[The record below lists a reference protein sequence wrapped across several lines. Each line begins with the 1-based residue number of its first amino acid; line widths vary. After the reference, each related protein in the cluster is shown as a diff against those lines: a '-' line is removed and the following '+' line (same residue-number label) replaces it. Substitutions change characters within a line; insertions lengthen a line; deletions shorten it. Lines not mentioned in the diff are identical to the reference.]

1 MALSSVCCCRSS
13 KLSPFVLKLY
23 ASRLDSCCYFLLLPD
38 KLDTSAH
45 LQGSNLTEPAG
56 LRTVEASDQ
65 DQDKGLQMEKE
76 AEYQGWSPRPLQH
89 DKRKTVRKEVCAKSA
104 CPRRQGHKMYQMTL
118 EKDIAKLQRQ
128 LKLEVDTHR
137 TLERALTR
145 TLGALPRFSPGL
157 TTEVQKLVAE
167 VAVLE
172 EEVVHLEEY
181 LTILHQGL
189 LHNDALHN
197 EIVPKLSEIFAEGQ
211 PATVPAPSTLTTVK
225 RSSIIASLL
234 PSTVDNMRAK
244 PVFLGGSPI
253 YGQLKQKLSRSSSFR
268 RESSNVR
275 SIHGTCYG

>member
-1 MALSSVCCCRSS
+1 
-13 KLSPFVLKLY
+13 
-23 ASRLDSCCYFLLLPD
+23 
-38 KLDTSAH
+38 
-45 LQGSNLTEPAG
+45 
-56 LRTVEASDQ
+56 
-65 DQDKGLQMEKE
+65 MEKE
-76 AEYQGWSPRPLQH
+76 AEYQGWSPRSLQH

-104 CPRRQGHKMYQMTL
+104 WPRQGHKMYHMTL

-128 LKLEVDTHR
+128 LKQEVDTHR

-181 LTILHQGL
+181 LTILHQEL
-189 LHNDALHN
+189 LHNDALN
-197 EIVPKLSEIFAEGQ
+197 SEMVPKLRSETFAEGQ
-211 PATVPAPSTLTTVK
+211 PATSPTLSTLTTVK
-225 RSSIIASLL
+225 RSSVIASLL

-244 PVFLGGSPI
+244 PIFLGGSPT